1 MAPDTAVRGCGLVLA
16 LTALVAGAC
25 SSGGSGSPDPVRLD
39 IATAQSDHPWTG
51 LLLPAQVP
59 VAVPPPPDDAL
70 AESGDPVSHDGT
82 PAVAGDRVALYG
94 GSLDRELCDRN
105 ELVATLTSDSAKAAA
120 WKAKVGADDILEYT
134 SALTPVLL
142 RADTRVTRYDYIDGM
157 ALPVQAVLETGTVV
171 LVDDHGMPRVRCA
184 RGNPLS
190 PPVLAK
196 DTDIEG
202 TEWTGFDPERLF
214 VVQSSA
220 DAVNELKVVDITT
233 GDLLAVPIGAGPLAP
248 VAPPPPPSPEVAAA
262 PETVEQNPAPAPRP
276 RVQAP
281 PPAPEPPPPAPK
293 PPPPAP
299 EPPPPPAPAPEPM
312 PQIPPPPPP
321 APAPAPAPP
330 PPPQIR
336 INVPGG
342 PPVVIPLPF

>member
-1 MAPDTAVRGCGLVLA
+1 MATDTAVRGFGMVLA
-16 LTALVAGAC
+16 LTALVAAAC

-59 VAVPPPPDDAL
+59 VAVPPPPRDAL
-70 AESGDPVSHDGT
+70 AESGDPVSQDGT

-105 ELVATLTSDSAKAAA
+105 ELVATLTSDTAKAAA

-142 RADTRVTRYDYIDGM
+142 RADTRVTRYDYIDGT
-157 ALPVQAVLETGTVV
+157 ARPVQAVLEAGTVV
-171 LVDDHGMPRVRCA
+171 LVDDRGMPRVRCA

-190 PPVLAK
+190 PPVLAR

-214 VVQSSA
+214 VVQAAA
-220 DAVNELKVVDITT
+220 DALNELKVVDITT
-233 GDLLAVPIGAGPLAP
+233 GDLLAVPIGAGPLSP
-248 VAPPPPPSPEVAAA
+248 VAPPPSPSETPEPA
-262 PETVEQNPAPAPRP
+262 ETSDAVEQNPAPAPAPAPRP
-276 RVQAP
+276 QVQAP
-281 PPAPEPPPPAPK
+281 PPAPEPPPP
-293 PPPPAP
+293 PPPAP
-299 EPPPPPAPAPEPM
+299 EPPPPPPPAPEPV
-312 PQIPPPPPP
+312 PQIPPPPP
-321 APAPAPAPP
+321 PAPAPAPP

>member
-1 MAPDTAVRGCGLVLA
+1 MATDTAGRGFGMVLV

-25 SSGGSGSPDPVRLD
+25 SSGGSGAPDPVRLD

-70 AESGDPVSHDGT
+70 ADSGDPVSPDGA

-105 ELVATLTSDSAKAAA
+105 ELVTTLTSDADKADA
-120 WKAKVGADDILEYT
+120 WKAEVGADDILEYT

-142 RADTRVTRYDYIDGM
+142 RADTRVTRYDYIDGT

-171 LVDDHGMPRVRCA
+171 LVDDHGVPRVRCA

-202 TEWTGFDPERLF
+202 AEWTGFDPERLF

-220 DAVNELKVVDITT
+220 DAVKELKVVDITT

-248 VAPPPPPSPEVAAA
+248 VAPPPPSPEVAAA
-262 PETVEQNPAPAPRP
+262 PETIEQNPAPAPRP

-281 PPAPEPPPPAPK
+281 PPAPEPPPP
-293 PPPPAP
+293 
-299 EPPPPPAPAPEPM
+299 PPPAPAPPPPPPPPPEPM
-312 PQIPPPPPP
+312 PQIPPPPPPPP

-336 INVPGG
+336 INVPGA

>member
-1 MAPDTAVRGCGLVLA
+1 MVLA

-70 AESGDPVSHDGT
+70 AESGDPVSSDGT

-94 GSLDRELCDRN
+94 GSLHRELCDRN
-105 ELVATLTSDSAKAAA
+105 ELVATLTSDAAKAAA

-134 SALTPVLL
+134 NALTPVLL
-142 RADTRVTRYDYIDGM
+142 RADTRVTRYDYIDGT
-157 ALPVQAVLETGTVV
+157 ARPVQAVLEAGTVV
-171 LVDDHGMPRVRCA
+171 LVDDRGMPRVRCA

-190 PPVLAK
+190 PPVLAR

-214 VVQSSA
+214 VVQA
-220 DAVNELKVVDITT
+220 AANAVNELKVVDITT
-233 GDLLAVPIGAGPLAP
+233 GALLAVPIGAGPLSP
-248 VAPPPPPSPEVAAA
+248 VAPPPSPAPSSTSGFA
-262 PETVEQNPAPAPRP
+262 ETPDAVEQNPAPAPAP
-276 RVQAP
+276 APNP
-281 PPAPEPPPPAPK
+281 PPRAEAP
-293 PPPPAP
+293 
-299 EPPPPPAPAPEPM
+299 PPPPPAPAPAPPPPAPEPAPPAPEPV

-321 APAPAPAPP
+321 APAPAPAPAP